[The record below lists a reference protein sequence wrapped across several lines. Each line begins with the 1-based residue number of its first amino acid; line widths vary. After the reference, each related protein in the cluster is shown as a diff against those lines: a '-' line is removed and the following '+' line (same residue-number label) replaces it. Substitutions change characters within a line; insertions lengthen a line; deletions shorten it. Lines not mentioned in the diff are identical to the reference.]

1 MTTTTEY
8 KLLDTYDTLLDAKPL
23 YPQATAESK
32 NYPGARRQVLDGK
45 PPSGSIL
52 VKTGGNAL
60 QAIDRETAQQ
70 RNIISFVVS
79 PGRSPGDI
87 VLVQCPYSDRLI
99 SVTIPKGAV
108 PGQVILVKSPPM
120 ESTNVSS
127 FDENGIPVGTEYDDL
142 RLAAEHELEKRHFG
156 GNDENPSQN
165 AVDNDS
171 EEDFEMTPRV

>member
-60 QAIDRETAQQ
+60 QAIDRETEYHKLCRVSGKKPRRHRSCTVSLQ
-70 RNIISFVVS
+70 RSVDIGDDTKRSS
-79 PGRSPGDI
+79 PWP
-87 VLVQCPYSDRLI
+87 SD
-99 SVTIPKGAV
+99 SCQV
-108 PGQVILVKSPPM
+108 PAH
-120 ESTNVSS
+120 
-127 FDENGIPVGTEYDDL
+127 GIYE
-142 RLAAEHELEKRHFG
+142 RFEL
-156 GNDENPSQN
+156 
-165 AVDNDS
+165 
-171 EEDFEMTPRV
+171 